1 MEYFLLALVWILN
14 LAISCWNAYACGKAW
29 VEAKYHGGWPRFM
42 TWMGAI
48 MAASG
53 FSWCFLV
60 LLALLA
66 HWFDWLTPEQT
77 KIAFQL
83 GYILIIPGVLFSGL
97 MITVDSWA
105 IAFRT
110 RRIGDFGIA
119 AYNTFAQAYNTYNA
133 IRDFGTAFRDVTN
146 FFGESGRSSGDDKD
160 DSGGKA
166 VLIVVLI
173 VAIAILGGILLTAAI
188 IRRVAAS
195 QPLPSWEEVQK
206 NRAADAPRS

>member
-1 MEYFLLALVWILN
+1 MEYFLLALVWVLN
-14 LAISCWNAYACGKAW
+14 LAISFWNAYACGKAW
-29 VEAKYHGGWPRFM
+29 VEAKFHGGWPRFM

-53 FSWCFLV
+53 FSWCFLI
-60 LLALLA
+60 LLALVA
-66 HWFDWLTPEQT
+66 HWLDWITAEQT
-77 KIAFQL
+77 KIALQL

-105 IAFRT
+105 VAFRT
-110 RRIGDFGIA
+110 KRIGAFGVA

-133 IRDFGTAFRDVTN
+133 IRDFGTAFKDVTN
-146 FFGESGRSSGDDKD
+146 FFGESRSSDDKD

-188 IRRVAAS
+188 IRKVAAS
-195 QPLPSWEEVQK
+195 QPLPSWEEVQR
-206 NRAADAPRS
+206 NRELEQSKT